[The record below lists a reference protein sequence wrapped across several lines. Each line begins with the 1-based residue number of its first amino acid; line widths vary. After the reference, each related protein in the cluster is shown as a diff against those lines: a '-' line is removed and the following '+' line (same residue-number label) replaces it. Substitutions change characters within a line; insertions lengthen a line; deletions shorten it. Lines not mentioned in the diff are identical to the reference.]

1 MDSRQFIAYLLGIPG
16 AKDYDNYIKATNP
29 TSTLIEN
36 GWEKAYRGDYYLNL
50 GLQYKA
56 SKDLTIGVYGYY
68 LLGIFDRDL
77 NKSNYFGGTGGYR
90 DYAPAVSVSLT
101 YKF

>member
-1 MDSRQFIAYLLGIPG
+1 MLFRSQASLAG
-16 AKDYDNYIKATNP
+16 ADAIVEP
-29 TSTLIEN
+29 
-36 GWEKAYRGDYYLNL
+36 GWEKAYRGDYYLDL

-68 LLGIFDRDL
+68 LLGCFDEDL

-90 DYAPAVSVSLT
+90 CYAPAVSVSLT